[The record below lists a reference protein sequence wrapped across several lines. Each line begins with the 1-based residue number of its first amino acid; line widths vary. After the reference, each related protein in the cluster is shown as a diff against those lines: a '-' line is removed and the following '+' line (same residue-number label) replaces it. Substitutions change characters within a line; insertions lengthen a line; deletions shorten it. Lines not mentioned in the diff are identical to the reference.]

1 MNVFTLKSLP
11 WLLGGVGVLA
21 VAAGLMIGLAL
32 SGNSTQATAQ
42 IPHNALTE
50 SLPITHP
57 VDASLAPAAPEFA
70 TVVESDGGEPAVSE
84 QQSRTPANIR
94 IEPEED
100 WNPVKTQHTFTVTVT
115 DAGNAPVAG
124 ADVELIL
131 NRFSGAVDAEGNT
144 IFSVGDIVSIDDGEK
159 VDNTF
164 GTVTTNANG
173 QATFTITSTREG
185 DTDVTAYA
193 PGILDADK
201 HKVFAVKHW
210 IDMDVICPPETA
222 TNQAGNPHTM
232 TITVFRASAGMDVD
246 GYPAAPE
253 PDQAVA
259 WRITDDSPAARLVNV
274 ETTTDSQGRATATL
288 EQVTPAPGDNEV
300 TISVVDADNRP
311 MFNCTI
317 VKQWI
322 AGQLGVTK
330 TASAERVNIGETV
343 TFTIDVQNLNE
354 AGSLTNVNITDA
366 FPFDGFETNDPTDW
380 QVLTLSAGDS
390 ETFTITARAIATGTF
405 TNEVEARS
413 IEDEGPA
420 TSDATVTVV
429 APDVTVSKTVEPQR
443 ILVNDQATFTIR
455 ITNNDQNAAANNLRI
470 RDVLDS
476 GLSLIPDSSNLPRTI
491 DQLPAGDYVEYT
503 VTVQADVAGTLG
515 NEVTVDWAE
524 RVPSGLP
531 EAFARAT
538 VDVLTPDISLEKTT
552 TDGDLLFTGDQG
564 TYTITVTNTGEAELT
579 NVRITDTIPS
589 NLSYVR
595 SSDSGTTST
604 NADGDVMV
612 SWPAVTLAVG
622 ETIDR
627 TVTLR
632 AETACECVN
641 TAEVTTAQGPE
652 ATDTQDI
659 TIFSATGGNITITEN
674 TNALM
679 RVGEEVTFSATVSNE
694 NDRTPMTEVQVSIE
708 VSDHFGID
716 TDSLPAG
723 ATVSG
728 NTVTFV
734 QIPSLAPLASSD
746 PGQFTITVEALPLP
760 SGVLR
765 QSGTATAYLQYA
777 EFEDPLIHRAGVT
790 IVRQAQ

>member
-1 MNVFTLKSLP
+1 MP
-11 WLLGGVGVLA
+11 WILGSVALLAIVGAVLA
-21 VAAGLMIGLAL
+21 GAML
-32 SGNSTQATAQ
+32 STSSSQATAA
-42 IPHNALTE
+42 IPQDNLTE

-70 TVVESDGGEPAVSE
+70 TVIQDEGGEPAVSQ
-84 QQSRTPANIR
+84 QQSRTPANIK

-317 VKQWI
+317 VKQWV

-330 TASAERVNIGETV
+330 TASADTVNIGEEV
-343 TFTIDVQNLNE
+343 TFTILVQNLNDT
-354 AGSLTNVNITDA
+354 GSLTGVDVSDD
-366 FPFDGFETNDPTDW
+366 FPENGFETSDPL
-380 QVLTLSAGDS
+380 VLEGLTLAAGAT
-390 ETFTITARAIATGTF
+390 ETITITARAIATGTY
-405 TNEVEARS
+405 TNTATAIS
-413 IEDEGPA
+413 IEDPGPA
-420 TSDATVTVV
+420 SDSATVTVV
-429 APDVTVSKTVEPQR
+429 APDVTVTKSVEPVE
-443 ILVNDQATFTIR
+443 ILVGQTATYTI
-455 ITNNDQNAAANNLRI
+455 TVVNNSQTAAANN
-470 RDVLDS
+470 VLITDEPDA
-476 GLSLIPDSSNLPRTI
+476 GLTAVSSTLVPSI
-491 DQLPAGDYVEYT
+491 AQLPPGGSETYTMTVLGSTAGQFTNV
-503 VTVQADVAGTLG
+503 VSL
-515 NEVTVDWAE
+515 DWDE
-524 RVPSGLP
+524 LDPSGLP
-531 EAFARAT
+531 EPSASAT
-538 VDVLTPDISLEKTT
+538 LTVLQPAIEIVKE
-552 TDGDLLFTGDQG
+552 GRGALFTGQEG
-564 TYTITVTNTGEAELT
+564 TYTLTVTNTGDANLSG
-579 NVRITDTIPS
+579 VVITDTFPS
-589 NLSYVR
+589 GMSYV
-595 SSDSGTTST
+595 SSDNSGT
-604 NADGDVMV
+604 A
-612 SWPAVTLAVG
+612 
-622 ETIDR
+622 
-627 TVTLR
+627 
-632 AETACECVN
+632 
-641 TAEVTTAQGPE
+641 
-652 ATDTQDI
+652 
-659 TIFSATGGNITITEN
+659 
-674 TNALM
+674 
-679 RVGEEVTFSATVSNE
+679 
-694 NDRTPMTEVQVSIE
+694 
-708 VSDHFGID
+708 
-716 TDSLPAG
+716 
-723 ATVSG
+723 SG
-728 NTVTFV
+728 NTVTWPAVNLGVNEVHTVSVTLRGDTAGTYANQASVTSTEGATHNDAFSIRV
-734 QIPSLAPLASSD
+734 RPAAGASLTIEDDFD
-746 PGQFTITVEALPLP
+746 PVEVGDTVNYTITVQNQSPDTPMTQVEVTVEVPTELSIVSV
-760 SGVLR
+760 SGGGT
-765 QSGTATAYLQYA
+765 QSGGTVTFPTVATLAGGDSVTFTIQVTAASAGDTVVTAELNYA
-777 EFEDPLIHRAGVT
+777 EFTRSITAQQGTT
-790 IVRQAQ
+790 IIQP